1 MGAVEQEVV
10 LKSLPAS
17 VRSSS
22 RFLVGVVQ
30 KAGLAI
36 LVVYLLAPLIAV
48 VYVAFS
54 PVAFFQFPPRGI
66 STRWFV
72 NLWHTPELL
81 DALER
86 SVWIAVVV
94 AVVTGVLATPAALAM
109 QSRFRG
115 KAAVDALFLS
125 PLLLPELVFALAL
138 LEAYSVAGLND
149 TYLGII
155 LGHTVIAF
163 PYFVRSVYVA
173 LVGRDPAL
181 EEAAKTLGASSW
193 QVFRTVT
200 LPTIRSGL
208 ASGAIFA
215 FIVSF
220 DQFTVSLFVVGPNT
234 QTLPV
239 AIYNYMF
246 QNSDP
251 TVAAVSSLVIVI
263 GLAAATF
270 ANRIAGLDRLLIG
283 DRPTTVVG

>member
-1 MGAVEQEVV
+1 MGAVEQAV
-10 LKSLPAS
+10 LKSPPAS
-17 VRSSS
+17 LGNSVR
-22 RFLVGVVQ
+22 LLGGVVR
-30 KAGLAI
+30 KVALAI
-36 LVVYLLAPLIAV
+36 LVLYLLAPLIAV

-54 PVAFFQFPPRGI
+54 PVAFFQFPPHGI

-81 DALER
+81 DALGR
-86 SVWIAVVV
+86 SAWIAVVV
-94 AVVTGVLATPAALAM
+94 AVVTGALATPAAIAM

-115 KAAVDALFLS
+115 KTAVDALFLS

-155 LGHTVIAF
+155 LGHMVIAF

-173 LVGRDPAL
+173 LAGRDPAL
-181 EEAAKTLGASSW
+181 EEAAETLGASPW
-193 QVFRTVT
+193 LVFRTVT

-220 DQFTVSLFVVGPNT
+220 DQFTVSLFVVGAHT
-234 QTLPV
+234 ETLPV

-263 GLAAATF
+263 GLAAATL

-283 DRPTTVVG
+283 DRPTTAVG